1 MGESVRILVE
11 EASKTAEARRYAR
24 AMAANIGL
32 NETVAEQVSIVVTEA
47 CTNLLK
53 HAGRGEIILHS
64 SSEGLET
71 TPLLDV
77 LALDQG
83 PGMRNLQQSL
93 QDGYS
98 TGSTAGH
105 GLGAIIRLSQDSDF
119 YTVPQKGT
127 GILARWWT
135 EPSKPST
142 PSLAT
147 LRISAVNLPKPGQE
161 VSGDAW
167 GAVHFADYV
176 LVLLADGLGHGLEA
190 NIASMEAVRI
200 LRLHPDLP
208 PAALLQR
215 VHSAL
220 RGTTR
225 GAAVAVARID
235 LAHNRVTFAGVGNIS
250 ARIYSGAEPRH
261 SLVSGNGTA
270 GHQTERIQE
279 FSYPWPA
286 NGLLQLHS
294 DGLATG
300 AGLEPYPGLFLR
312 DPALIAG
319 VLYRDFARGRDD
331 STVVVAKAS

>member
-11 EASKTAEARRYAR
+11 ETSKTAEARRFAR
-24 AMAANIGL
+24 NMATKMGL
-32 NETVAEQVSIVVTEA
+32 TETVSEQVSIVVTEA
-47 CTNLLK
+47 STNLLK

-105 GLGAIIRLSQDSDF
+105 GLGAIVRLSQDSDF

-135 EPSKPST
+135 ETPKPSA
-142 PSLAT
+142 PGHGT
-147 LRISAVNLPKPGQE
+147 LRISAVNLPKPGEE

-167 GAVHFADYV
+167 GAVHYGDSV
-176 LVLLADGLGHGLEA
+176 VILLADGLGHGLEA
-190 NIASMEAVRI
+190 NIASVEAVRI

-208 PAALLQR
+208 PAILLQR

-220 RGTTR
+220 RSTTR
-225 GAAVAVARID
+225 GAAVAVARVD
-235 LAHNRVTFAGVGNIS
+235 LAHQQVTFAGVGNIS
-250 ARIYSGAEPRH
+250 ARIYSGSEPRY

-279 FSYPWPA
+279 FAYPWPTD
-286 NGLLQLHS
+286 GLLQLHS
-294 DGLATG
+294 DGLSTG
-300 AGLEPYPGLFLR
+300 AGLEPYPGLYLR

-331 STVVVAKAS
+331 STVVVAKAQ

>member
-127 GILARWWT
+127 CILARWWT
-135 EPSKPST
+135 EPPKPST
-142 PSLAT
+142 PGLAT

-225 GAAVAVARID
+225 GAAVAIARIN
-235 LAHNRVTFAGVGNIS
+235 LAHSQVAFAGVGNIS
-250 ARIYSGAEPRH
+250 ARIYSGAQPRQ
-261 SLVSGNGTA
+261 SLVSVNGTA
-270 GHQTERIQE
+270 GYQTERIQE
-279 FSYPWPA
+279 FAYPWPTD
-286 NGLLQLHS
+286 GLLQLHS
-294 DGLATG
+294 DGLSTG
-300 AGLEPYPGLFLR
+300 ASLDAYPGLFLR